1 MQGDQAAAIGSS
13 GVLEPTGICNKQSV
27 WGSQGSR
34 DMENTLRA
42 LFFPSLC
49 LKSLLQRNQ
58 GLKYDE
64 APGQQR
70 KPNSITVKSNSGS
83 RMDAREEQARA
94 GGSFQSQMWGSGG

>member
-1 MQGDQAAAIGSS
+1 MQGDQAAAMGSS
-13 GVLEPTGICNKQSV
+13 GVLEPTAMAISKVSGGHREAGAWK
-27 WGSQGSR
+27 
-34 DMENTLRA
+34 TLSELSSFLLSA
-42 LFFPSLC
+42 SSPSF
-49 LKSLLQRNQ
+49 KDQ

-83 RMDAREEQARA
+83 RMDAHEEQARA